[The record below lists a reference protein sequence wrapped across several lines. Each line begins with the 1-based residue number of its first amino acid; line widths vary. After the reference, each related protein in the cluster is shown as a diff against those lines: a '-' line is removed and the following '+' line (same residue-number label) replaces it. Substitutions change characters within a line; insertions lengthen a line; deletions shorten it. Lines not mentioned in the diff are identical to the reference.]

1 MSRSRNLAVGDVSL
15 TYESLLRRPI
25 DLTAITRE
33 APENSFSKRTHG
45 KTHGD
50 VAGPVSQQ
58 DDARQHQAETYP
70 PYDISLL
77 GGQNAGCG
85 CQGADVDGV
94 SRTHRAGCPN
104 GMPRQC
110 PRTVSLS
117 GRSWSN
123 TVFRRCGSADAASV
137 VRRTWSL
144 VSLAWLPMLR
154 E

>member
-94 SRTHRAGCPN
+94 SRRKRIEPVARERYAAP
-104 GMPRQC
+104 MPADRQ
-110 PRTVSLS
+110 PVGT
-117 GRSWSN
+117 
-123 TVFRRCGSADAASV
+123 F
-137 VRRTWSL
+137 L
-144 VSLAWLPMLR
+144 VEYGL
-154 E
+154 